1 MEFHASRL
9 RRGEVLAGAG
19 AVLLVVF
26 LLVGDWAGSRSGWE
40 VLVSL
45 RWLLA
50 LTIAAA
56 FGLVLVQATRRAPAV
71 PVTMSLFVTVL
82 GAISVLAIVYRVLIS
97 PPAHEHAAAYL
108 GLLSGIGLAYGGYES
123 MRKEGIAARD
133 APQEIPV
140 VRPRR
145 ENGS

>member
-1 MEFHASRL
+1 ML
-9 RRGEVLAGAG
+9 TGVG
-19 AVLLVVF
+19 AVALVVF
-26 LLVGDWAGSRSGWE
+26 LLAGNWAGSRSGWG

-50 LTIAAA
+50 VTIAAA

-71 PVTMSLFVTVL
+71 PVTMSLLVTVL
-82 GAISVLAIVYRVLIS
+82 GAISALALIYRVLIN
-97 PPAHEHAAAYL
+97 PPPHQHATAYL
-108 GLLSGIGLAYGGYES
+108 GLLSAIGLAYGGYLS
-123 MRKEGIAARD
+123 MRKEGIAPRD
-133 APQEIPV
+133 APQDIPV

>member
-26 LLVGDWAGSRSGWE
+26 LLAGDWAGSRSGWE

-82 GAISVLAIVYRVLIS
+82 GAISVLAILYRVLIS
-97 PPAHEHAAAYL
+97 PPAHEHVPAYL
-108 GLLSGIGLAYGGYES
+108 GLLSAIGLAYGGYLS

>member
-1 MEFHASRL
+1 MDFHASRL

-26 LLVGDWAGSRSGWE
+26 LLAGPWAGSRSGWE
-40 VLVSL
+40 LLVSL

-56 FGLVLVQATRRAPAV
+56 FGLVLAQASRRAPAV
-71 PVTMSLFVTVL
+71 PVTMSLLVTVL
-82 GAISVLAIVYRVLIS
+82 GAISALALIYRVLIN
-97 PPAHEHAAAYL
+97 PPAHQHAAAYL
-108 GLLSGIGLAYGGYES
+108 GLLSAIGLAYGGYLS
-123 MRKEGIAARD
+123 MRKEGIADRD
-133 APQEIPV
+133 APQDIPV

>member
-1 MEFHASRL
+1 MDVHASRL

-19 AVLLVVF
+19 ALVLVVF
-26 LLVGDWAGSRSGWE
+26 LLTGNWAGSRSGWG

-56 FGLVLVQATRRAPAV
+56 FGLVLVQASRHAPAL
-71 PVTMSLFVTVL
+71 PVTMSLLVTVL
-82 GAISVLAIVYRVLIS
+82 GAISALALVYRVLID
-97 PPAHEHAAAYL
+97 PPAHQHAAAYL
-108 GLLSGIGLAYGGYES
+108 GLLSAIGLAYGGYLS
-123 MRKEGIAARD
+123 MRQEGIAQRD
-133 APQEIPV
+133 APQDIPV
-140 VRPRR
+140 VQPRR

>member
-1 MEFHASRL
+1 MDFYASRL

-26 LLVGDWAGSRSGWE
+26 LLAGPWAGSRSGWE
-40 VLVSL
+40 LLVSL

-56 FGLVLVQATRRAPAV
+56 FGLVLAQASRRAPAV
-71 PVTMSLFVTVL
+71 PVTMSLLVTVL
-82 GAISVLAIVYRVLIS
+82 GAISALALIYRVLIN
-97 PPAHEHAAAYL
+97 PPAHQHAAAYL
-108 GLLSGIGLAYGGYES
+108 GLLSAIGLAYGGYLS
-123 MRKEGIAARD
+123 MRKEGIADRD
-133 APQEIPV
+133 APQDIPV

>member
-1 MEFHASRL
+1 MDFHASRL

-19 AVLLVVF
+19 AVLLLVF
-26 LLVGDWAGSRSGWE
+26 MLAGKWAGTRSGWGA
-40 VLVSL
+40 LVSL

-50 LTIAAA
+50 VTIAAA

-71 PVTMSLFVTVL
+71 PVTISLLVTVL
-82 GAISVLAIVYRVLIS
+82 GAISVLALIYRVLIN
-97 PPAHEHAAAYL
+97 PPAHQHADAYL
-108 GLLSGIGLAYGGYES
+108 GLLSAIGLTYGGYRS
-123 MRKEGIAARD
+123 MREEGVAGRD
-133 APQEIPV
+133 APRDVPV

>member
-1 MEFHASRL
+1 M
-9 RRGEVLAGAG
+9 LAGAG

-26 LLVGDWAGSRSGWE
+26 LLAGPWAGSRSGWE
-40 VLVSL
+40 LLVSL

-56 FGLVLVQATRRAPAV
+56 FGLVLAQASRRAPAV
-71 PVTMSLFVTVL
+71 PVTMSLLVTVL
-82 GAISVLAIVYRVLIS
+82 GAISALALIYRVLIN
-97 PPAHEHAAAYL
+97 PPAHQHAAAYL
-108 GLLSGIGLAYGGYES
+108 GLLSAIGLAYGGYLS
-123 MRKEGIAARD
+123 MRKEGIADRD
-133 APQEIPV
+133 APQDIPV